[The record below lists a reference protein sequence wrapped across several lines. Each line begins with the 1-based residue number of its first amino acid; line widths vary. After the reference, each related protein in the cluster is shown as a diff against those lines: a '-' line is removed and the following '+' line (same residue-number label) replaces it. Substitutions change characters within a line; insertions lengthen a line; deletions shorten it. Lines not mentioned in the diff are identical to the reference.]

1 MGEKIGIVTLYYLS
15 TNYGGCF
22 QAYALTIT
30 IGNKMS
36 GDRVEQISYPMWEE
50 SHHIDWQHLSLKQ
63 QLAIVKKDT
72 GNIFSFLIV
81 VVKRFTTKLIRYFKC
96 QHQKWHS
103 STYQLI
109 DTKKDKAFL
118 HFTKLIIPHSDK
130 VYTSENI
137 SETLSQYDAFI
148 TGSDQVWN
156 TNWYTPVFFLD
167 FVPSDKIKISYAA
180 SISKDSLTDKEK
192 EIFKKSLADFK
203 AVSVREEQAVDLI
216 KDLSPVKP
224 VVTLDPTLL
233 LDASDWDKVCAPRV
247 VEDDYIFCYF
257 LGDNPKERKIA
268 KKFAKEKGLKLVSV
282 PLTGVKVYSD
292 LKFGDV
298 ILPAASPEEF
308 ISLIKHA
315 SYVFTDS
322 FHAVVFSQIYQ
333 RQFFVFNRDAKGSMN
348 SRIINITNLF
358 NTQERFCNGKEK
370 ETLQYVKSLQ
380 EIDFSR
386 PNPKFD
392 EMKEFSIN
400 FLKENLK

>member
-1 MGEKIGIVTLYYLS
+1 MITRVGVLTHYYKS
-15 TNYGGCF
+15 TNYGGNL
-22 QAYALTIT
+22 QAYALMRAVKRI
-30 IGNKMS
+30 IC
-36 GDRVEQISYPMWEE
+36 VESKQICYPWGMDFQKNDSAIKNRLLIIKIKKGLNVLFHPKKFE
-50 SHHIDWQHLSLKQ
+50 DKFLKQ
-63 QLAIVKKDT
+63 TNKKEL
-72 GNIFSFLIV
+72 SKLK
-81 VVKRFTTKLIRYFKC
+81 KRRDENFYKFN
-96 QHQKWHS
+96 QV
-103 STYQLI
+103 
-109 DTKKDKAFL
+109 
-118 HFTKLIIPHSDK
+118 IIPHTDK

-333 RQFFVFNRDAKGSMN
+333 RQYFVFNRDVKGSMN

-370 ETLQYVKSLQ
+370 ETLQYVMSL
-380 EIDFSR
+380 EDIDFSR

-392 EMKEFSIN
+392 EIKEFSIN

>member
-1 MGEKIGIVTLYYLS
+1 MKKIAILTHYYKNL
-15 TNYGGCF
+15 NYGGTL
-22 QAYALTIT
+22 QAYALCKATEKNLHI
-30 IGNKMS
+30 
-36 GDRVEQISYPMWEE
+36 RVEQVSYPDLEDRIRFQYSLNKKAE
-50 SHHIDWQHLSLKQ
+50 NCFRGIYNAVYKKLSLFQ
-63 QLAIVKKDT
+63 RRVKNKYYHLKYKNAVDL
-72 GNIFSFLIV
+72 NIRIKNFKNFSE
-81 VVKRFTTKLIRYFKC
+81 T
-96 QHQKWHS
+96 
-103 STYQLI
+103 
-109 DTKKDKAFL
+109 
-118 HFTKLIIPHSDK
+118 IIPHSDK

-137 SETLSQYDAFI
+137 TEILAQYDAFI

-322 FHAVVFSQIYQ
+322 FHAVVFSQIYK
-333 RQFFVFNRDAKGSMN
+333 RQYFVFNRDSKGSMN

-358 NTQERFCNGKEK
+358 NTQERFCNGSEK
-370 ETLQYVKSLQ
+370 ETLQYVRSLQ

-392 EMKEFSIN
+392 EIKEFSIN

>member
-1 MGEKIGIVTLYYLS
+1 MNSKIAIVTHYYQS
-15 TNYGGCF
+15 YNFGGNL
-22 QAYALTIT
+22 QAYALCSVIHKISDYNPEQLCYPFESDNFPVTSSLTKVDKLKQLLKSSKFIINLVKLVFNKLYYLCKDFYLSYLRKKYESVSNMIAEKRKKSFYHFNSMVVPHSNTIYT
-30 IGNKMS
+30 SKNIY
-36 GDRVEQISYPMWEE
+36 D
-50 SHHIDWQHLSLKQ
+50 SLKYY
-63 QLAIVKKDT
+63 
-72 GNIFSFLIV
+72 NI
-81 VVKRFTTKLIRYFKC
+81 
-96 QHQKWHS
+96 
-103 STYQLI
+103 
-109 DTKKDKAFL
+109 
-118 HFTKLIIPHSDK
+118 
-130 VYTSENI
+130 
-137 SETLSQYDAFI
+137 FI

-156 TNWYTPVFFLD
+156 TTWRRPIFFLD

-333 RQFFVFNRDAKGSMN
+333 RQYFVFNRDVKGSMN

-370 ETLQYVKSLQ
+370 ETLQYVMSL
-380 EIDFSR
+380 EDIDFSR

-392 EMKEFSIN
+392 EIKEFSIN